1 MKKALLSRVVVC
13 AWVVMSVCAAAT
25 DAFAQGGPPPPPP
38 VPNDP
43 MRPAPP
49 PPPLAATLRVFIDC
63 DRCDGEY
70 LRQEIGFV
78 DYMRDRKDADV
89 HVLVTTQG
97 TGGGG
102 TSWTVKFIGLGDR
115 YEGHEHTVTFSTPST
130 ATSDEQRKE
139 VARILKIG
147 LLSYAM
153 GTPVIERLNVTYS
166 KPSGTAGASAQKDP
180 WNYWVFRLSMN
191 GNLSG
196 QESSSYKTYR
206 FNASA
211 NRTTANWKISVY
223 GNRNESRNSYD
234 LGEGEIYKSRSSS
247 WSSEALV
254 VKSVTPRFSVG
265 ARSGASGS
273 TFSNQDLVVS
283 LMPAAEFNF
292 FPYSENARRAFTV
305 SYAAG
310 VQHLDYTAVTVFD
323 KTSET
328 IPRHRMS
335 AGFSMKQ
342 AWGSVYTST
351 TFTQQLNELSRTNLS
366 VYGETN
372 VRLFKGFSFNIY
384 GDYSRIRDQIN
395 LAKGDASTE
404 EVLLSL
410 RQLQSGYSYYMGF
423 GVSYSFGSI
432 FNSVVNTRF
441 NNGG

>member
-1 MKKALLSRVVVC
+1 
-13 AWVVMSVCAAAT
+13 
-25 DAFAQGGPPPPPP
+25 
-38 VPNDP
+38 
-43 MRPAPP
+43 
-49 PPPLAATLRVFIDC
+49 VF
-63 DRCDGEY
+63 G
-70 LRQEIGFV
+70 
-78 DYMRDRKDADV
+78 
-89 HVLVTTQG
+89 
-97 TGGGG
+97 
-102 TSWTVKFIGLGDR
+102 S
-115 YEGHEHTVTFSTPST
+115 
-130 ATSDEQRKE
+130 
-139 VARILKIG
+139 
-147 LLSYAM
+147 
-153 GTPVIERLNVTYS
+153 
-166 KPSGTAGASAQKDP
+166 
-180 WNYWVFRLSMN
+180 
-191 GNLSG
+191 
-196 QESSSYKTYR
+196 
-206 FNASA
+206 
-211 NRTTANWKISVY
+211 
-223 GNRNESRNSYD
+223 RNECRHAYD
-234 LGEGEIYKSRSSS
+234 LGEGETYNSRSRS
-247 WSSEALV
+247 WSSETLV

-310 VQHLDYTAVTVFD
+310 LQHLDYTALTVFD
-323 KTSET
+323 KISET

-335 AGFSMKQ
+335 AGFSLKQ
-342 AWGSVYTST
+342 PWGSVYTST

-372 VRLFKGFSFNIY
+372 VRLFKGFSFNVY

-410 RQLQSGYSYYMGF
+410 RQLQSGYSYHMGF